1 MLLINYWY
9 RCGRIKSK
17 MLIGE
22 YALSSTHLVI
32 PMFGR
37 KRLRIMLFM
46 QDGVPNIGFFG
57 QIHPLCRD
65 VIGVWKVL
73 KFIVRTCMTMIKPK
87 TGQMQQEEE
96 TVDETV
102 KQGFN

>member
-1 MLLINYWY
+1 
-9 RCGRIKSK
+9 
-17 MLIGE
+17 
-22 YALSSTHLVI
+22 
-32 PMFGR
+32 
-37 KRLRIMLFM
+37 M
-46 QDGVPNIGFFG
+46 QDGAPNIG
-57 QIHPLCRD
+57 LLDRYTLY
-65 VIGVWKVL
+65 VEMLLGVWMVL

>member
-32 PMFGR
+32 PVFGR

-46 QDGVPNIGFFG
+46 QDGAPNIGLLDRYTLYVEMLLG
-57 QIHPLCRD
+57 C
-65 VIGVWKVL
+65 GWW
-73 KFIVRTCMTMIKPK
+73 
-87 TGQMQQEEE
+87 
-96 TVDETV
+96 
-102 KQGFN
+102 